1 MKTTPRYFSYVWVVA
16 MVMLAALL
24 SACSTTMP
32 IPVAPAAT
40 VASMKVEAS
49 SSAVTADTAQQRA
62 KPAAGISVDDFVA
75 DLIKSIDSVT
85 EEKLTDS
92 KRPDASAKQE
102 SAKEQVALT
111 ADKSAHTD
119 FVPVPSKKILDVSLV
134 MSATKIGQWSA
145 TAMLALWQHR
155 PENAM
160 KQLDD
165 ITPAIDE
172 DYRQTGW
179 NITWHWLSKGETRR
193 FITASY
199 LRFENAFVV
208 PEGESLNK
216 LVGEAWSSALR
227 TLPQHKVKMIQAN
240 TKIVDGKTNVYGIWY
255 RFQDYTI
262 DEKGKLH
269 NERKITQMEAEK
281 QRAMIAAFSAPL
293 PTVVAMNAD
302 KYVIHPIN
310 EGEVV
315 EMKPFEVNERTLP
328 KSWITFTL
336 YGVSPK
342 SHEGL
347 ITAVVANKV
356 DPEKP
361 VGLAGVKDGMI
372 IRSVNGVDPV
382 GLTADKLND
391 ILVPTS
397 DEFVLEVSERK
408 GSDLIRIAIP
418 VSTFSDAAKRLASK
432 KDAAA
437 APAATVAATTDP

>member
-62 KPAAGISVDDFVA
+62 KPAAGISVDEFVA
-75 DLIKSIDSVT
+75 DLIKQIDTASDDKPMLSNEAAIT
-85 EEKLTDS
+85 INQTTRKD
-92 KRPDASAKQE
+92 DAS
-102 SAKEQVALT
+102 
-111 ADKSAHTD
+111 HT
-119 FVPVPSKKILDVSLV
+119 VVIKTPKKVGVEFLDN
-134 MSATKIGQWSA
+134 TKWVN
-145 TAMLALWQHR
+145 TNVVWRWQIANY
-155 PENAM
+155 PD

-165 ITPAIDE
+165 AMPVIENDILIGWKISWHWVKPGLLNKTKPNLVGFGYILLASPFYVPADQDLNIMIDE
-172 DYRQTGW
+172 IWPKAARAIPKDG
-179 NITWHWLSKGETRR
+179 
-193 FITASY
+193 
-199 LRFENAFVV
+199 V
-208 PEGESLNK
+208 K
-216 LVGEAWSSALR
+216 L
-227 TLPQHKVKMIQAN
+227 TCFN
-240 TKIVDGKTNVYGIWY
+240 TKIVDNRVAVYGAWY
-255 RFQDYTI
+255 RTSADDCYV
-262 DEKGKLH
+262 DEKTGKVRSTKRYSDPAIAL
-269 NERKITQMEAEK
+269 AEQQK
-281 QRAMIAAFSAPL
+281 LREIKVPL